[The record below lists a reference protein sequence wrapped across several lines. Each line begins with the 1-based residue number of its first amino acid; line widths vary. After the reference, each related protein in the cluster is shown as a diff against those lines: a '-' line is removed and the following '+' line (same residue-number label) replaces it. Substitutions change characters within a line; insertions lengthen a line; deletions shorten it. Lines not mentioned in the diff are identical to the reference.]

1 MTVRAP
7 GLDHATEAPTTAS
20 GEVPQ
25 PASAP
30 KFILYLQGPEY
41 GQSLRQLTLWVH
53 HVLLPVYGREVTSM
67 APWCS
72 RWWEHRE
79 AVAQL
84 HALWLAWGELSDT
97 GSESGLS
104 GPASWHRDYLN
115 PVMHILRDPSGPF
128 MRLQARLSPCEGVTA
143 RRRHRPV
150 RPAAPAEEPDLTIAS
165 SRGRR

>member
-128 MRLQARLSPCEGVTA
+128 AGCKPGSHRAKESP
-143 RRRHRPV
+143 PV
-150 RPAAPAEEPDLTIAS
+150 DATDPFGPPPQPK
-165 SRGRR
+165 SRT